1 MKKEIEKS
9 NEEKFLELS
18 KIPHTNKKHKLTIGQ
33 KTADS
38 LTKWAGSWIFILLFL
53 IFIIIWIWINSLYLF
68 EYSSGKS
75 FDPYPFILLNLI
87 LSCLAAIQA
96 PIILMS
102 QIREAQRDRIR
113 AEYDYQV
120 DKKAEKEIREIR
132 MQLDKI
138 EKNLRK

>member
-1 MKKEIEKS
+1 MKKEIDKLKEKRS
-9 NEEKFLELS
+9 IELL
-18 KIPHTNKKHKLTIGQ
+18 KISHPNIKNRLTIGQ
-33 KTADS
+33 KTVDWI
-38 LTKWAGSWIFILLFL
+38 TKCVGSWIFILLFL
-53 IFIIIWIWINSLYLF
+53 IILIVWISINSYLIK
-68 EYSSGKS
+68 YSSEKS

-102 QIREAQRDRIR
+102 QIREVQRDRIR

-132 MQLDKI
+132 IQLDKI
-138 EKNLRK
+138 ENKLK